1 LFLGERIVNKFLR
14 ILKLIVRIIIY
25 IPKKIIR
32 GIVNTI
38 KDVGRIV
45 KRKYNNSY
53 KIKARMI
60 EIEKQLENQ
69 KTNYIGIC
77 HPEWIGV
84 RNATKDL
91 FENEVIEIKEI
102 ATEKEARL
110 IAQRIVDAGKE
121 MVCFNAFAYG
131 WDNIARNLK
140 KINSSILI
148 RLVIHGSNALL
159 SEPYD
164 WDVFRMML
172 QLYDEKVIDQIGFVK
187 KSLYEFYK
195 AKGYNVFFLMNDVNI
210 ENKEEYIT
218 KAKEKNE
225 NKLKIGFYASGD
237 RWVKNSYNQISA
249 ASLFKDAVV
258 DVLPIN
264 FKTETMANLYQ
275 VNLQGTT
282 TNVSREE
289 MYKRL
294 ANNDINFYVTFTE
307 CAPLI
312 PLESLELGTICI
324 TGNNHHYFENSEL
337 EKYLVVN
344 RPDDIMAIYEKANY
358 ALEHKDEI
366 MSLYKKWKE
375 DYSKEVKKN
384 RQEFFELKK

>member
-1 LFLGERIVNKFLR
+1 MNKFLR
-14 ILKLIVRIIIY
+14 VLKLFIRIIIY
-25 IPKKIIR
+25 IPRKIVM
-32 GIVNTI
+32 GIFNTI
-38 KDVGRIV
+38 KDVGRV
-45 KRKYNNSY
+45 FKRKYNDNY

-60 EIEKQLENQ
+60 AVKEQLSNQ
-69 KTNYIGIC
+69 ESNYLGIC

-84 RNATKDL
+84 RNATNDL
-91 FENEVIEIKEI
+91 FGKEVLVIKEI
-102 ATEKEARL
+102 ATDKEGKL
-110 IAQRIVDAGKE
+110 IAQEIAKAGKE

-131 WDNIARNLK
+131 WEKIARNLK
-140 KINSSILI
+140 QINSSILI
-148 RLVIHGSNALL
+148 RLVVHGSNALL

-164 WDVFRMML
+164 WDVFRTML

-195 AKGYNVFFLMNDVNI
+195 EKGYNVFFLMNDVNV
-210 ENKEEYIT
+210 ENKAKYIE
-218 KAKEKNE
+218 AKETNREKIR
-225 NKLKIGFYASGD
+225 IGFYASGD

-249 ASLFKDAVV
+249 ASLFKNAIV
-258 DVLPIN
+258 DIVPIN

-275 VNLQGTT
+275 VNLQGGTT
-282 TNVSREE
+282 TVSREE
-289 MYKRL
+289 MYKKL

-312 PLESLELGTICI
+312 PLESLELGTVCI

-366 MSLYKKWKE
+366 MELYKKWKE
-375 DYSKEVKKN
+375 NYSNEVRKN
-384 RQEFFELKK
+384 RQEFFDFKK